1 MKNLVCIFKDDVYS
15 IFLAKDNFKGIDI
28 QVAMLMDTNKPNA
41 AGEMVQHKTQV
52 VVYKNYIALSVD
64 GQHNESFEKHLT
76 DGIKIA
82 REKVFNL
89 KSKDK
94 TLDTILDTYR
104 KANEKL
110 NEQH

>member
-15 IFLAKDNFKGIDI
+15 IFLAKDNFKGIDV
-28 QVAMLMDTNKPNA
+28 QVAMLMDTMKPNSE
-41 AGEMVQHKTQV
+41 GEMVQHKTQV
-52 VVYKNYIALSVD
+52 VVHKSYIALSVD
-64 GQHNESFEKHLT
+64 GQHNESFEGHLS
-76 DGIKIA
+76 DAIKIA

-94 TLDTILDTYR
+94 TLDTILNTYR

-110 NEQH
+110 NEQY